1 MVESDTWERE
11 EDLRNAKEL
20 VDDFEG
26 KLGTEVRQQVS
37 EKKERK
43 VKREEYKKM
52 ELLEKY
58 MAKLLYGWNNRKF
71 EKEYLKKLKKN
82 WRWWKNDQ
90 KELEWEENE
99 QTNKVIWEE
108 DITVSPEEKP

>member
-1 MVESDTWERE
+1 
-11 EDLRNAKEL
+11 
-20 VDDFEG
+20 
-26 KLGTEVRQQVS
+26 
-37 EKKERK
+37 
-43 VKREEYKKM
+43 M

-99 QTNKVIWEE
+99 QTNKVIWEK

>member
-1 MVESDTWERE
+1 
-11 EDLRNAKEL
+11 
-20 VDDFEG
+20 
-26 KLGTEVRQQVS
+26 
-37 EKKERK
+37 
-43 VKREEYKKM
+43 
-52 ELLEKY
+52 

-99 QTNKVIWEE
+99 QTNKVIWEK

>member
-1 MVESDTWERE
+1 
-11 EDLRNAKEL
+11 
-20 VDDFEG
+20 
-26 KLGTEVRQQVS
+26 
-37 EKKERK
+37 
-43 VKREEYKKM
+43 M

-58 MAKLLYGWNNRKF
+58 MAKLLYRWNNRKF

-99 QTNKVIWEE
+99 QTNKVIWEK

>member
-1 MVESDTWERE
+1 
-11 EDLRNAKEL
+11 
-20 VDDFEG
+20 
-26 KLGTEVRQQVS
+26 
-37 EKKERK
+37 
-43 VKREEYKKM
+43 
-52 ELLEKY
+52 
-58 MAKLLYGWNNRKF
+58 MAKLLYRWNNRKF

-99 QTNKVIWEE
+99 QTNKVIWEK

>member
-1 MVESDTWERE
+1 
-11 EDLRNAKEL
+11 
-20 VDDFEG
+20 
-26 KLGTEVRQQVS
+26 
-37 EKKERK
+37 
-43 VKREEYKKM
+43 M

-58 MAKLLYGWNNRKF
+58 MAKLLYRWNNRKF